1 MNEFDKMSAKRNEAK
16 ERKKK
21 ALITGIVIC
30 IILIIVLAFM
40 IIFYRNQ
47 DAHTF
52 KVFINDQQMQYNQ
65 GFYYTDEK
73 GDTYVRAKDIANYIG
88 WAYQNGEFGSF
99 TEELTSGCVL
109 NEYEAA
115 SFVVGS
121 NTLKK
126 YINVTAQPYT
136 NELGEEVNPYETN
149 SVNGTLETSTLALP
163 IVSNEA
169 GEIYFPLK
177 CLPDICGCSVNY
189 DNPYRMY
196 IYTQES
202 LITLAQTN
210 AAQFGYK
217 NISGIYENMRLL
229 AYGKMVV
236 SNGSLYGVV
245 NLYDGQN
252 VIGLKY
258 TDMIFA
264 QNVKEFFVKTNTND
278 EESIGIINL
287 EGNQVVA
294 PKNYSNINVLS
305 DELGLYLV
313 EKDEEYGVLNREG
326 EVIVHCEYDS
336 IGLPEE
342 LLETFEFSADDNK
355 YMLFDNTIIVED
367 DDRYGVYNIEGE
379 QIFKA
384 SFLGLGYLVSNDK
397 DSVKNSEDVLTIEIE
412 NLELSDGT
420 TRNVK
425 AVVMQQEVDGDIKYG
440 VYDAESEKLI
450 LPCTY
455 DRIYSIT
462 SKGQTEYYIELQNQR
477 FKFTDLLVENP
488 YIFDSVTP

>member
-1 MNEFDKMSAKRNEAK
+1 M
-16 ERKKK
+16 
-21 ALITGIVIC
+21 
-30 IILIIVLAFM
+30 
-40 IIFYRNQ
+40 
-47 DAHTF
+47 
-52 KVFINDQQMQYNQ
+52 
-65 GFYYTDEK
+65 
-73 GDTYVRAKDIANYIG
+73 
-88 WAYQNGEFGSF
+88 
-99 TEELTSGCVL
+99 
-109 NEYEAA
+109 
-115 SFVVGS
+115 
-121 NTLKK
+121 
-126 YINVTAQPYT
+126 
-136 NELGEEVNPYETN
+136 
-149 SVNGTLETSTLALP
+149 
-163 IVSNEA
+163 
-169 GEIYFPLK
+169 
-177 CLPDICGCSVNY
+177 
-189 DNPYRMY
+189 
-196 IYTQES
+196 
-202 LITLAQTN
+202 
-210 AAQFGYK
+210 
-217 NISGIYENMRLL
+217 
-229 AYGKMVV
+229 
-236 SNGSLYGVV
+236 
-245 NLYDGQN
+245 
-252 VIGLKY
+252 
-258 TDMIFA
+258 
-264 QNVKEFFVKTNTND
+264 
-278 EESIGIINL
+278 
-287 EGNQVVA
+287 
-294 PKNYSNINVLS
+294 
-305 DELGLYLV
+305 
-313 EKDEEYGVLNREG
+313 
-326 EVIVHCEYDS
+326 HCEYDS